1 MKEEEPAERVWRNSV
16 PLAEGEADVE
26 AAPKEG
32 FDKYDKDGD
41 GTVTREEFEKVTEE
55 DKAAAEEEEEGN
67 ECWGMEI
74 PDGCL
79 GKGYAYFTF
88 PWFAAFKITIPDCEE
103 ERWGNWYVVSFIVS
117 LYDSTFSR
125 KVWRLYSGAKCLVVW
140 Y

>member
-1 MKEEEPAERVWRNSV
+1 
-16 PLAEGEADVE
+16 
-26 AAPKEG
+26 
-32 FDKYDKDGD
+32 
-41 GTVTREEFEKVTEE
+41 
-55 DKAAAEEEEEGN
+55 
-67 ECWGMEI
+67 MEI

-88 PWFAAFKITIPDCEE
+88 PWFAAFKITILDCEE

-125 KVWRLYSGAKCLVVW
+125 KVWRLYGGAKGLVVW